1 VFYSDKICL
10 VTGAASGIGKELSRK
25 LAETGAKV
33 IALDLNSEMLQ
44 QWVEEAGGQLSISS
58 QVLDVTDYEVFKRV
72 IEDTVS
78 EYGRIDYLFNI
89 AGITVAGEARDLDLE
104 HWRKII
110 DVNLNGVVYGSTLAY
125 KQMVAQGHGHIVNMA
140 SVQGLIPLPPE
151 SPYVTTKFAVVGL
164 SQALRVEGADLGVK
178 VSVVCPGLVKT
189 PIFQTSPMVNINR
202 EAYEEFV
209 ESWERFGI
217 TPEECAEIVLKGVK
231 KNKGIIPVTFLAK
244 LMWYLYRV
252 SPGLIFKSL
261 QSDLRK
267 LRLHL
272 KMTA

>member
-1 VFYSDKICL
+1 MFYKDKICL
-10 VTGAASGIGKELSRK
+10 VTGAASGIGKEVSRK
-25 LAETGAKV
+25 LAEAGAIV
-33 IALDLNSEMLQ
+33 IALDINGEMLQ
-44 QWVEEAGGQLSISS
+44 QWVTDAGSQLSISN
-58 QVLDVTDYEVFKRV
+58 QMLDVTDHEAFQRV

-78 EYGRIDYLFNI
+78 EHGSVDYLFNI

-110 DVNLNGVVYGSTLAY
+110 DVNLNGVVYGSTMAY

-178 VSVVCPGLVKT
+178 VSVVCPGLVET
-189 PIFQTSPMVNINR
+189 PIFETSPMVNINR
-202 EAYEEFV
+202 EAYEKFV
-209 ESWERFGI
+209 EPWQRFGI
-217 TPEECAEIVLKGVK
+217 TPQECAEIILKGVK
-231 KNKGIIPVTFLAK
+231 KNKGIIPITFLAK
-244 LMWYLYRV
+244 LMWYVYRI
-252 SPGLIFKSL
+252 SPSLILKNL

-272 KMTA
+272 KKTG